1 MKMGSVYVRSTTL
14 KWKKGL
20 VKRSDASIC
29 EHTQGDNTVTWKSVG
44 DTVEF
49 LIEQDAKKG
58 KWWSAIG
65 VGRGMEDLK
74 MAIAF
79 TEDGEMKSIG
89 GFQSQGY
96 GQPKADDIVKPALN
110 IEGSKVTN
118 GRSFVQFT
126 IPHSIFDLY
135 T

>member
-1 MKMGSVYVRSTTL
+1 
-14 KWKKGL
+14 
-20 VKRSDASIC
+20 
-29 EHTQGDNTVTWKSVG
+29 
-44 DTVEF
+44 
-49 LIEQDAKKG
+49 
-58 KWWSAIG
+58 
-65 VGRGMEDLK
+65 

-135 T
+135 TDDGGCVTLQVAVLAGQWSGQFAVKKHNKTPEAVLVCGIEHCPNHEPVRDEVAEKKTEETEQES